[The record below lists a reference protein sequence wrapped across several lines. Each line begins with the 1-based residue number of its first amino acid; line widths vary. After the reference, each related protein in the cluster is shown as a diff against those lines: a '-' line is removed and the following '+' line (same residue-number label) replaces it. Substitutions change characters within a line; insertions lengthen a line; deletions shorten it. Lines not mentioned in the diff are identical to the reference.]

1 MEASSITRRARE
13 LADLL
18 AAADAALYHA
28 KETGR
33 NKTHMISATSQTG

>member
-1 MEASSITRRARE
+1 M
-13 LADLL
+13 L

-33 NKTHMISATSQTG
+33 NKTHVDPRAAAP